1 MNRSFVDKTN
11 INLKEMVATVDDK
24 GDCKHI
30 VKVLRLKEGDQIEIS
45 DKEGSEYIGEISS
58 TNDIVELINLEK
70 VDVSRE
76 SNLKITLFQ
85 GIPKSDKMD
94 LIVQKNVELGIF
106 EIIPVQMKRSVSKID
121 RKKVKSKLE
130 RWEKIAWE
138 AAKQSKRSILPR
150 VDRILDFK
158 AILELVKDY
167 DMFLVA
173 YENEKQLL
181 MKELK
186 ENEMKN
192 VAILIGP
199 EGGIADE
206 EIDLLIESGAKIVSL
221 GKRILRTETA
231 GFTLNTILQYE
242 FGDMG

>member
-1 MNRSFVDKTN
+1 M
-11 INLKEMVATVDDK
+11 
-24 GDCKHI
+24 
-30 VKVLRLKEGDQIEIS
+30 
-45 DKEGSEYIGEISS
+45 
-58 TNDIVELINLEK
+58 
-70 VDVSRE
+70 
-76 SNLKITLFQ
+76 
-85 GIPKSDKMD
+85 
-94 LIVQKNVELGIF
+94 
-106 EIIPVQMKRSVSKID
+106 
-121 RKKVKSKLE
+121 
-130 RWEKIAWE
+130 
-138 AAKQSKRSILPR
+138 
-150 VDRILDFK
+150 DRILDFK

>member
-1 MNRSFVDKTN
+1 MNRFFVDKGN
-11 INLKEMVATVDDK
+11 INLKEMIARVDDK

-94 LIVQKNVELGIF
+94 LIVQKNVELGIN
-106 EIIPVQMKRSVSKID
+106 EVIPVQMKRSVSKID
-121 RKKVKSKLE
+121 GKKVKSKLE

-150 VDRILDFK
+150 VDRIMDFK
-158 AILELVKDY
+158 AILDIVKDY

-173 YENEKQLL
+173 YENEEQLL
-181 MKELK
+181 MKDLK
-186 ENEMKN
+186 GNQMKN

-199 EGGIADE
+199 EGGIANE
-206 EIDLLIESGAKIVSL
+206 EIDLLIEAGAKIVSL